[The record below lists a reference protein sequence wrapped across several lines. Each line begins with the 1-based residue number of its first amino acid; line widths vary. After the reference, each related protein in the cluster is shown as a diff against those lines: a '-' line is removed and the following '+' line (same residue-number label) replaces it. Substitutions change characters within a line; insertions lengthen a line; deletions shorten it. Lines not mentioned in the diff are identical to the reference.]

1 MQRSGAARLTETLGT
16 DASWAVSQIDAPPD
30 KVPGMLVTASE
41 VSLVQV
47 QGCINATEATR
58 TIWDGEPRTATSTFT
73 QL

>member
-16 DASWAVSQIDAPPD
+16 EASWAVSQIDAPPD

-41 VSLVQV
+41 ASLVQ
-47 QGCINATEATR
+47 GCVNATEATR
-58 TIWDGEPRTATSTFT
+58 TIRDGEPRTTISTFT